1 VVSYAVT
8 KEAYDKIFPL
18 FIADWKKKTG
28 QTITIKASYGGS
40 GSQTRAVI
48 DGLEADVVGLAM
60 AADVNKIQSA
70 GLIKPGWERELPNNS
85 VATKSTIAFFLRP
98 PHCQESC
105 PLGLTRPPG
114 GPTDDHA
121 TAL

>member
-1 VVSYAVT
+1 MPYELAFHP
-8 KEAYDKIFPL
+8 EAL
-18 FIADWKKKTG
+18 REWRT
-28 QTITIKASYGGS
+28 
-40 GSQTRAVI
+40 
-48 DGLEADVVGLAM
+48 L
-60 AADVNKIQSA
+60 SA
-70 GLIKPGWERELPNNS
+70 GIREQFKMKLAERLIEPRIPASKLRG
-85 VATKSTIAFFLRP
+85 STHR

>member
-1 VVSYAVT
+1 MARSAIQFQKGLSLSEFQRLYGT
-8 KEAYDKIFPL
+8 EEQCEAALENARWPDGFRCPRCGGHEHGLVYGRRLKRYQCRSCGHQATL
-18 FIADWKKKTG
+18 TAG
-28 QTITIKASYGGS
+28 TIMQA
-40 GSQTRAVI
+40 
-48 DGLEADVVGLAM
+48 
-60 AADVNKIQSA
+60 
-70 GLIKPGWERELPNNS
+70 
-85 VATKSTIAFFLRP
+85 